1 MKPILIFGA
10 SISAAAM
17 AAGFAVLAN
26 QAMPSRATEEQVIRP
41 ANVARE
47 IAQPTQHIR
56 SQAPRIAAHAVPAAT
71 APPIPAAT
79 AAASPDTARPDTPA
93 LAALLDEDA
102 AQGARMYLLPPSGA
116 ATSSGLAT
124 RPVPRPVVL
133 AADAALPMV
142 DLSLGQQLDP
152 GAASRFDY
160 IPLIGVYR

>member
-26 QAMPSRATEEQVIRP
+26 QAMPPRATEVDVVRP

-47 IAQPTQHIR
+47 VVTPAPQVR
-56 SQAPRIAAHAVPAAT
+56 SQTPRIATRPAPAAPVPST
-71 APPIPAAT
+71 
-79 AAASPDTARPDTPA
+79 ASPDTTTA
-93 LAALLDEDA
+93 AALGAALFDEDT
-102 AQGARMYLLPPSGA
+102 AQGARMYLLPPPGA

-124 RPVPRPVVL
+124 RPVPRPL
-133 AADAALPMV
+133 LMADGAAPLPMA
-142 DLSLGQQLDP
+142 DTPLTSRLDP
-152 GAASRFDY
+152 GATARFDY